1 MASRDN
7 SFAELRKR
15 ALAGA
20 ALLALFCALAAGGV
34 WHYDK
39 PGTEAACPVCQVAHM
54 PVTAPVAPPVLVG
67 LCAVALRAPQSGT
80 ILYSSPELPRA
91 SSRAPPSQS

>member
-1 MASRDN
+1 MTSRDN

-15 ALAGA
+15 ALTGA
-20 ALLALFCALAAGGV
+20 ALLALFCALAAGGI

-39 PGTEAACPVCQVAHM
+39 PGAEAACPVCQVAHM

-67 LCAVALRAPQSGT
+67 LCPIALPAPQGVT
-80 ILYSSPELPRA
+80 IRYSSPELARA
-91 SSRAPPSQS
+91 SSRAPPSA